1 MNAYEEREE
10 GRGCYRKW
18 DFPLWDK
25 GADSCK
31 YGMPPGLFRILC
43 KLVFGCPCRKT
54 PELFAS
60 LEDLVNPQIIEA

>member
-1 MNAYEEREE
+1 MLQE
-10 GRGCYRKW
+10 GEW